1 MEEGKG
7 DIEDVFDVN
16 SGIAKDLSPEEVV
29 GIERRSLWDDL
40 RRAKSTSRG
49 CPWIL
54 MGDFNVTLKL
64 EEHSAGGSKVNG
76 EMLEFKECL
85 NDIERPK
92 EEFISTVSNE
102 WKNECEGYSMFK
114 LVKKMKRMKIP
125 MNNLAWKNGNIFQNV
140 KNLEEKLKRS
150 QEEVE
155 ANPYCK
161 KAKENLSKIFQEYN
175 VAVEDEEKLLAQKA
189 KIKWLSEGDKNT
201 IFFHNIIKSRMHSNR
216 ILEVCDNHGNWFDGD
231 NVAMQF
237 VKHFKSFLGDNKST
251 EQIQNP
257 EELFSNKLTANEAEE
272 MIKDVTN
279 EEIKEAMFGIG
290 NDKAPGPRWIYCCF
304 LQEKLEHLSKIQ
316 HPSKVSDYR
325 PIACCNVIYKC
336 ISKIITKR
344 LQGCLD
350 KLVSMN
356 QSAFV
361 PGRLIE
367 DNLLITQEL
376 LKGYNRKNGP
386 QRCAFKIDI
395 AKAYDFLKQILTHF
409 GFHKKIIEWIMT
421 CVSSTA
427 FSINVNGERHGYFKS
442 GRGLRQGDPM
452 SPYLFTLV
460 MEVLTLMVQRR
471 VSKSNQFKL
480 HWGCK
485 ELKLTQLCF
494 ADDLLMLCNGDHHSV
509 EVLKQGLMEFS
520 GTSGLI
526 PNMNKSTIFFG
537 SVKEIE
543 KQRILEIMPF
553 AVGKLPMKYL
563 GVPLIT
569 KNIGIAECN
578 QLVDRVKQTSQGDLK
593 RGSAKV
599 AWKDI
604 CAPKSQGGLGI
615 KRLGPWNETLLCKHL
630 WNLIT
635 KKESLWVKWV
645 YIVRLKEKS
654 IWNVEIDENDSGTWK
669 KRIINLREK
678 VRKLPLKT
686 LSEGLKVAE
695 MINNKVWK
703 WPSEWNTKFSWI
715 KYMRTPNLKKGKNDC
730 NVWMDDNGNRG
741 KFSIRKVWD
750 IFKENKHEIS
760 WHKAVWFSQC
770 NPRHAFILW
779 LAMHGRLATQ
789 DRIMA
794 WNKQKDLL
802 CPLCNKVNDSHEH
815 LFFRCQYSAEIWES
829 LTDRI
834 GIHKWDIDWRKMMD
848 EIAINCRNSIQSV
861 LNRMIMTI
869 AVYYIWTERRIFT
882 DEKRNSQRLLEGMV
896 DSIKMQ
902 LMGIK
907 VKNSPAIKKI
917 SKEWNIK
924 MNCRE

>member
-1 MEEGKG
+1 
-7 DIEDVFDVN
+7 
-16 SGIAKDLSPEEVV
+16 
-29 GIERRSLWDDL
+29 
-40 RRAKSTSRG
+40 
-49 CPWIL
+49 

-76 EMLEFKECL
+76 EMLEFRECL
-85 NDIERPK
+85 NDIEVEDSKWSGLFYTWIKSPSMKQVFSKNLTYPAILHLPNSLDKKRKSFKFSNFVADK

-140 KNLEEKLKRS
+140 KNLLKRS

-175 VAVEDEEKLLAQKA
+175 VVVEDEEKLLAQKA
-189 KIKWLSEGDKNT
+189 KIKWPN
-201 IFFHNIIKSRMHSNR
+201 
-216 ILEVCDNHGNWFDGD
+216 

-251 EQIQNP
+251 EQIKNP

-290 NDKAPGPRWIYCCF
+290 NDKAPGPDGFTAVFFKKSWNIVGSDVCEAIKEFFRSN
-304 LQEKLEHLSKIQ
+304 KLLGEVNATLITLVPKIQ

-325 PIACCNVIYKC
+325 
-336 ISKIITKR
+336 R
-344 LQGCLD
+344 
-350 KLVSMN
+350 
-356 QSAFV
+356 
-361 PGRLIE
+361 RLIE

-386 QRCAFKIDI
+386 QRCALKIDI
-395 AKAYDFLKQILTHF
+395 AKVLPSQLMLMAKGMD
-409 GFHKKIIEWIMT
+409 
-421 CVSSTA
+421 
-427 FSINVNGERHGYFKS
+427 FKS

-452 SPYLFTLV
+452 SPYLFYIGYGSPYPDGL
-460 MEVLTLMVQRR
+460 E
-471 VSKSNQFKL
+471 KN
-480 HWGCK
+480 
-485 ELKLTQLCF
+485 
-494 ADDLLMLCNGDHHSV
+494 HHSV

-520 GTSGLI
+520 GTLGLI

-578 QLVDRVKQTSQGDLK
+578 QLVDRVKQTVSDWKNKALSYAGRLQLIASVLASMHIYWASVFLIPCC
-593 RGSAKV
+593 RG
-599 AWKDI
+599 
-604 CAPKSQGGLGI
+604 CAECTLVW
-615 KRLGPWNETLLCKHL
+615 RYYDYHNETLLCKHL

-669 KRIINLREK
+669 AILNLREK
-678 VRKLPLKT
+678 VRNNVWKEIEDGKDTSVWFDKWCHDTPLGEKIT
-686 LSEGLKVAE
+686 FKDRYEARLSKGLKVAE

-715 KYMRTPNLKKGKNDC
+715 KDMRTPNLEEGKNDC
-730 NVWMDDNGNRG
+730 NVWMDDNGNRR

-750 IFKENKHEIS
+750 IFKENKPEIS

-815 LFFRCQYSAEIWES
+815 LLFRCQYSTEIWES
-829 LTDRI
+829 LTDKM
-834 GIHKWDIDWRKMMD
+834 GIQKWDIDWRKMMD
-848 EIAINCRNSIQSV
+848 EITINCRNSIQSV
-861 LNRMIMTI
+861 LNGMIMAA
-869 AVYYIWTERRIFT
+869 AVYYIWTERNKRIFT
-882 DEKRNSQRLLEGMV
+882 DEKRNSQSLLEGMM

-917 SKEWNIK
+917 SEEWNIK